1 MAMKS
6 GRNKKPEERKAPP
19 HRVFILGAGVS
30 AACGIAV
37 AKDILRESIKALIHT
52 ELAEADLIH
61 KLLKFLYPGFDPD
74 LKNYPNIEDFLNLV
88 EMGEIFNKEFIEST
102 LWSPSKLRRV
112 KQKTLDIVTR
122 YLWNRIQD
130 KTKLLHLCNF
140 SGRLLKRRNIIITF
154 NWDLTVERVWNDRAG
169 EKLQIE
175 YSFPGDRKGNDLY
188 LLKPHGSIDWF
199 RKKDLEG
206 LPVAKEVGS
215 LGHSTL
221 CYYPYFR
228 LKKNPDLIKVLPV
241 IVPPIWNKDFSPT
254 FLRDT
259 WASVYRAVS
268 QAEDLHILGYSLPK
282 EDQFA
287 RFVLRRALRNNL
299 LRVRDG
305 RKGRLNMRVVN
316 PDDTV
321 EGTFSRLVG
330 VGDEEFGKAVNFR
343 FIPATFENY
352 LAWLEDEASG

>member
-1 MAMKS
+1 MKCAQETNLKQK
-6 GRNKKPEERKAPP
+6 RTPP
-19 HRVFILGAGVS
+19 NQVFILGAGVS

-37 AKDILRESIKALIHT
+37 AKDILRESIKGLLHT
-52 ELAEADLIH
+52 ELAEAGLIH
-61 KLLKFLYPGFDPD
+61 KLLKFLYPGFDAD

-88 EMGEIFNKEFIEST
+88 EMGELFNKEFIGST
-102 LWSPSKLRRV
+102 LWSPAKLRGV
-112 KQKTLDIVTR
+112 KEKTLEIVTR
-122 YLWNRIQD
+122 YLWNGIQE
-130 KTKLLHLCNF
+130 KTSLVHLYNL
-140 SGRLLKRRNIIITF
+140 SKRLLKRRNVIITF
-154 NWDLTVERVWNDRAG
+154 NWDLTVERAWNDKAG
-169 EKLQIE
+169 ETLQIQ
-175 YSFPGDRKGNDLY
+175 YSFPGDRKGNNLY

-206 LPVAKEVGS
+206 LPAAKKVES

-221 CYYPYFR
+221 CYYPYFK
-228 LKKNPDLIKVLPV
+228 LGKNPDLIKVLPV
-241 IVPPIWNKDFSPT
+241 IVPPIWGKDFSSR

-305 RKGRLNMRVVN
+305 KKGRLNMRVVN

-330 VGDEEFGKAVNFR
+330 VGDEEFGKAVRFR

-352 LAWLEDEASG
+352 LSWLEDEAQD

>member
-1 MAMKS
+1 MKS
-6 GRNKKPEERKAPP
+6 GQKTNLERKKTAP

-30 AACGIAV
+30 AACGVAV
-37 AKDILRESIKALIHT
+37 AKDILGESIEGLDHT

-61 KLLKFLYPGFDPD
+61 KLLKFLYPGFDAD

-88 EMGEIFNKEFIEST
+88 EMGELFNEEFIGST
-102 LWSPSKLRRV
+102 LWSPIKLRKV
-112 KQKTLDIVTR
+112 KQKTLGIVTK
-122 YLWNRIQD
+122 YLWNRIQE
-130 KTKLLHLCNF
+130 KSRLLPLYNF
-140 SGRLLKRRNIIITF
+140 SKRLLKHGNVIITF
-154 NWDLTVERVWNDRAG
+154 NWDLTVERAWNDKAG
-169 EKLQIE
+169 DTLQIK

-199 RKKDLEG
+199 RKKDLKG
-206 LPVAKEVGS
+206 LPAANKVES
-215 LGHSTL
+215 LGHSSL
-221 CYYPYFR
+221 CYYPFFR
-228 LKKNPDLIKVLPV
+228 LGKDPDLIKVPPV
-241 IVPPIWNKDFSPT
+241 IVPPIWNKDFRSK

-259 WASVYRAVS
+259 WVSVYRALS

-305 RKGRLNMRVVN
+305 KKGRLHMRVVN
-316 PDDTV
+316 PDNAV

-330 VGDEEFGKAVNFR
+330 VGDEESGKAVKFR
-343 FIPATFENY
+343 FIPANFEHY
-352 LAWLEDEASG
+352 LSWLEYEAQD